1 MYINTYV
8 TCNISLRYIH
18 KILKYIHIHNVYVY
32 IYVCVCVGVYM
43 FVCVLKCSS
52 AKIYCK
58 QLTVLQALPQGFCFY
73 F

>member
-1 MYINTYV
+1 MYM
-8 TCNISLRYIH
+8 C
-18 KILKYIHIHNVYVY
+18 
-32 IYVCVCVGVYM
+32 IYMCVCVGVYM

-52 AKIYCK
+52 AKIFCK